1 MVHAD
6 GRTEKFPLPIG
17 SKHPFNF
24 VNSANFAFE
33 VNFPF
38 TFSHGS
44 GLLILSSSRSRSGPG
59 PGHVLVKVQVK
70 VPDSNKLKIEASESK
85 IGTWRDTKI
94 KCPTHPPPTKLF

>member
-6 GRTEKFPLPIG
+6 GRMEKFPLPTG

-38 TFSHGS
+38 TFSH
-44 GLLILSSSRSRSGPG
+44 
-59 PGHVLVKVQVK
+59 
-70 VPDSNKLKIEASESK
+70 DSQDCAHIHDNNSCLGGACETVFGVWCKRE
-85 IGTWRDTKI
+85 
-94 KCPTHPPPTKLF
+94 